1 MRRSGRSKT
10 TLFLIELI
18 VAVGVFSLCAAVC
31 LSLFASAK
39 RMTTESTALNGA
51 ALSAQSAAEC
61 FKAESG
67 DLARCAAVLG
77 AEMDENGAA
86 LRIYYDEQWR
96 ITGAAEAAY
105 VLTLS
110 ARPSAGAAASPVRT
124 AAVSVT
130 ACGEERPLM
139 EITASGYTGEAAR

>member
-1 MRRSGRSKT
+1 MRSGRSKT

-39 RMTTESTALNGA
+39 RMTAESAALNSA

-67 DLARCAAVLG
+67 DLARCAAILG
-77 AEMDENGAA
+77 AETAENGTV
-86 LRIYYDEQWR
+86 LRVYYDERWQAA
-96 ITGAAEAAY
+96 GASRAAY

-110 ARPSAGAAASPVRT
+110 AQPAYGEADRPVRT
-124 AAVSVT
+124 AEVRVAEYGAEQPLMTVT
-130 ACGEERPLM
+130 AS
-139 EITASGYTGEAAR
+139 AYTGEAAR

>member
-39 RMTTESTALNGA
+39 RMTAESTALNGA

-110 ARPSAGAAASPVRT
+110 ARPSSDLT
-124 AAVSVT
+124 MDS
-130 ACGEERPLM
+130 L
-139 EITASGYTGEAAR
+139 

>member
-1 MRRSGRSKT
+1 MRTKFLCRSHSASSAHASPLRERAISSS
-10 TLFLIELI
+10 
-18 VAVGVFSLCAAVC
+18 SL
-31 LSLFASAK
+31 SS
-39 RMTTESTALNGA
+39 S
-51 ALSAQSAAEC
+51 
-61 FKAESG
+61 
-67 DLARCAAVLG
+67 ARCAAVLG

>member
-39 RMTTESTALNGA
+39 RMTAESTALNGA

-67 DLARCAAVLG
+67 DLARCAAVL
-77 AEMDENGAA
+77 
-86 LRIYYDEQWR
+86 
-96 ITGAAEAAY
+96 
-105 VLTLS
+105 LS
-110 ARPSAGAAASPVRT
+110 
-124 AAVSVT
+124 
-130 ACGEERPLM
+130 L
-139 EITASGYTGEAAR
+139 IHI